1 MFEAVALVVVLLA
14 LGKLAS
20 LAELFPESGAD
31 AINRFVIVI
40 ALPALV
46 LKVVPGLVLS
56 AELAK
61 LALIPYAS
69 AALIGGLVW
78 WISGA
83 LRYERSTRLTLVVL
97 SAVGNTA
104 FFGYPMVRALLG
116 EDALPAAV
124 VFDQLGSFVLLAVG
138 VPLLLA
144 LGSPAPR
151 PSPGQLLLQLL
162 RFPPLL
168 AVLLA
173 FLLPPLNGV
182 AAALIDKLAATLVPL
197 SCFAVGLKFKLRL
210 PTAELGALGLGLG
223 AKLVLLPLA
232 AFVIGHLLGLTPATL
247 QVATFQAAMP
257 AMISAAAL
265 LSAAQIKPELGAALV
280 SYGLLCS
287 LLILPLIA
295 AML

>member
-20 LAELFPESGAD
+20 LAELFPETGAD

-46 LKVVPGLVLS
+46 LKVVPGLVLTL
-56 AELAK
+56 ELAK

-69 AALIGGLVW
+69 AAIVGGLVW
-78 WISGA
+78 WLSGA
-83 LRYERSTRLTLVVL
+83 LRYDRNTRLALVVL

-124 VFDQLGSFVLLAVG
+124 VFDQFGSFVLLAVG

-144 LGSPAPR
+144 LGDSNER
-151 PSPGQLLLQLL
+151 PNARALL
-162 RFPPLL
+162 RRLLTFPPLL

-173 FLLPPLNGV
+173 LLVSPPSGMV
-182 AAALIDKLAATLVPL
+182 AALIDKLAATLVPL

-210 PTAELGALGLGLG
+210 PTTDFGPLGLGLC
-223 AKLVLLPLA
+223 AKLIALPASAWLLAQL
-232 AFVIGHLLGLTPATL
+232 FGLTPDTL
-247 QVATFQAAMP
+247 KVATFQAAMP
-257 AMISAAAL
+257 G
-265 LSAAQIKPELGAALV
+265 PR
-280 SYGLLCS
+280 
-287 LLILPLIA
+287 
-295 AML
+295 